1 MQVSVGSHCLI
12 SGRILPHRRMLGS
25 NTLTYQTNGTDTVP
39 CGRGTPHALLII
51 LLVNGNQRIV
61 LSG

>member
-1 MQVSVGSHCLI
+1 MFVT
-12 SGRILPHRRMLGS
+12 

>member
-1 MQVSVGSHCLI
+1 
-12 SGRILPHRRMLGS
+12 MLGS